1 METVEIN
8 ILGISGT
15 DIKDGNCDTLVKE
28 ALKGA
33 DEIGEEV
40 GGVET
45 EFVTLADKEIVRCK
59 HCQWC
64 IKNRAPCK
72 VQDDFYVVYEKLKK
86 CDGFILGAP
95 SWFRT
100 CGPRL
105 MEFWSRLR
113 FSVFFSNELRN
124 KVGGAVSLGFFGYG
138 VENTLDVLQG
148 FAAIGEIF
156 VARDSAMAST
166 VAFGQRPAYLEHG
179 VLDDIQGIHRV
190 RMVGKKVAE
199 GVDPQEYLGNQR
211 SVAEGFF
218 TSAAGWELSRKLEVD
233 MPITDHVFHVLH
245 RGRPLREAVDLLL
258 TRESKEEL
266 TGIRD
271 QSPQ

>member
-28 ALKGA
+28 SLKGA

-45 EFVTLADKEIVRCK
+45 DFVTLADKEIVRCK

-64 IKNRAPCK
+64 IENRAPCK
-72 VQDDFYVVYEKLKK
+72 IQDDFYLVYEKLKK

-138 VENTLDVLQG
+138 VEHTLDVLQG

-156 VARDSAMAST
+156 VARESAMAST
-166 VAFGQRPAYLEHG
+166 AAFGQRPAYLEHG

-199 GVDPQEYLGNQR
+199 VARMIRYATDNGIVLPDDYRMRTRFGAKVRTTEEARKNMELVDGV
-211 SVAEGFF
+211 
-218 TSAAGWELSRKLEVD
+218 WRKKK
-233 MPITDHVFHVLH
+233 
-245 RGRPLREAVDLLL
+245 
-258 TRESKEEL
+258 S
-266 TGIRD
+266 
-271 QSPQ
+271 

>member
-1 METVEIN
+1 MEIVKIN

-33 DEIGEEV
+33 EEIGKEV

-45 EFVTLADKEIVRCK
+45 DFVTLADKEIARCK

-64 IKNRAPCK
+64 IENRAPCK
-72 VQDDFYVVYEKLKK
+72 VQDDFYMVYEKLKK

-138 VENTLDVLQG
+138 VEHTLDVLQG
-148 FAAIGEIF
+148 FASVGEIF

-179 VLDDIQGIHRV
+179 VLDDVQGIRRV
-190 RMVGKKVAE
+190 RMVGRKVAE
-199 GVDPQEYLGNQR
+199 VARMIRYATDNGIVLPDEYRLRTRFGAKVRTTEEARKGMELVDGV
-211 SVAEGFF
+211 
-218 TSAAGWELSRKLEVD
+218 WRKKK
-233 MPITDHVFHVLH
+233 
-245 RGRPLREAVDLLL
+245 G
-258 TRESKEEL
+258 
-266 TGIRD
+266 
-271 QSPQ
+271 